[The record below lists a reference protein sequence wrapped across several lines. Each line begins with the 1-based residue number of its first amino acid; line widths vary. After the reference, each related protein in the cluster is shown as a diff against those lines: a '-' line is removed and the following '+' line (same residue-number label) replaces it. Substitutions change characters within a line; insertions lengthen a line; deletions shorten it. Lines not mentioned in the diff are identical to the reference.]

1 MSISAVITSLPEKIS
16 KKCTRMGV
24 SYKIGDV
31 TIIVDMLTKA
41 SKENDTENSRTVGT
55 VDYVRN
61 VTGKM
66 LLRTIHI
73 SDLVLP
79 SDIRELRRNQVIASE
94 LLGPEKRI
102 DGLNVY
108 RLLMS
113 DIGLLREREGEIFCN
128 MES

>member
-1 MSISAVITSLPEKIS
+1 M
-16 KKCTRMGV
+16 
-24 SYKIGDV
+24 
-31 TIIVDMLTKA
+31 
-41 SKENDTENSRTVGT
+41 GT

-66 LLRTIHI
+66 LHRTIHI

-113 DIGLLREREGEIFCN
+113 DIEFLREREGEIFCN
-128 MES
+128 IES